1 MVSSP
6 AAQVPRVETGW
17 RRRSGAPELP
27 ERADRRASRDG
38 VRAAESVPAEL
49 ES

>member
-6 AAQVPRVETGW
+6 AAQVETGW
-17 RRRSGAPELP
+17 RRRSGVPELP
-27 ERADRRASRDG
+27 ERSDRRASSGG
-38 VRAAESVPAEL
+38 VRVAESVPAGL